1 MESYLVWLITII
13 IFLAIFI
20 PYYRSFRKKQKEHL
34 ERKKEFES
42 IGVGRPRSQHPMVN
56 MSACIGCGSCVEA
69 CPEGDVLGVVFGK
82 AVILNGDHC
91 VGHGYCE
98 QVCPVGALKVGLGD
112 IKTRDDIPILDQF
125 NETSIE
131 GLFIAGELGGISLIR
146 NAVSQGRMVIDRI
159 ASKINKAEGSTDYD
173 VIIVGGGPAG
183 LSAALTAIEK
193 DLEYLVI
200 DQQEPGGTILQ
211 YPRKKLVM
219 TQPVDIPLYGKLDKS
234 EYSKEHLLDMWLQV
248 IDKFG
253 VNIKP
258 LEKAENASWRD
269 GNFELA
275 TSRGT
280 YSSRFVVLA
289 MGRRGTPRK
298 LGVPGESLKKVMY
311 QLIDA
316 QSYSNNNILV
326 VGGGDSAVEAAVGLA
341 RQPGNRVT
349 ISYRKPKFF
358 RMKKKNED
366 RISEMINRKD
376 ITPIFDSNVTEILPE
391 SVKIDKAGETIE
403 IPNDY
408 VFIFAG
414 GIPPFKMLKDIG
426 IAFGGEM
433 KNELA
438 STRK

>member
-1 MESYLVWLITII
+1 MESYLIWIITAAVI
-13 IFLAIFI
+13 LAIFI
-20 PYYRSFRKKQKEHL
+20 PYYRKFTRKQKEFL
-34 ERKKEFES
+34 KRKQEAES
-42 IGVGRPRSQHPMVN
+42 LGIGRPRSQFPMVDN
-56 MSACIGCGSCVEA
+56 ALCIGCGSCVEA

-82 AVILNGDHC
+82 ATIINGDRC

-112 IKTRDDIPILDQF
+112 IKTRPDIPITNEF
-125 NETSIE
+125 NETSVE

-146 NAVSQGRMVIDRI
+146 NAISQGRMVIEKI
-159 ASKINKAEGSTDYD
+159 ASKVKDIDVRCDYD

-183 LSAALTAIEK
+183 LSASLTAIEK
-193 DLEYLVI
+193 DLTYLVL

-234 EYSKEHLLDMWLQV
+234 EYSKEHLLDTWLSA

-253 VNIKP
+253 VIIKP
-258 LEKAENASWRD
+258 LEKVDNVSKKEAY
-269 GNFELA
+269 FEVA
-275 TSRGT
+275 TPRGT
-280 YSSRFVVLA
+280 YTSKFVVLA

-311 QLIDA
+311 QLVDA
-316 QSYSNNNILV
+316 QSFNDNNILV

-349 ISYRKPKFF
+349 VSYRKPQFF

-366 RISEMINRKD
+366 NIKELIRSKE
-376 ITPIFDSNVTEILPE
+376 ITPIFESNVKEILE
-391 SVKIDKAGETIE
+391 DSVRIDQAGKELE

-414 GIPPFKMLKDIG
+414 GVPPFDMLKKMG
-426 IAFGGEM
+426 IKFGGEM
-433 KNELA
+433 VPLG
-438 STRK
+438 R